1 MEWLGHALQDAR
13 SAGGP
18 SWTSARRA
26 ATLPVVTVTS
36 DRPALRGDASSI
48 SPGRVLEIHIAD
60 SAGTPMRIVERVRAI
75 AGIGLE
81 GDRYATR
88 AGHWSANEK
97 VDRQVTLIAAEELE
111 RLAALGIELA
121 PGETRRNV
129 TTRGIDLNALVGH
142 RFRIGDVECEATRL
156 CEPCQYLTD
165 LVGRPILEPLVHRAG
180 IRARILTGGEIAVG
194 DEVVPLD

>member
-1 MEWLGHALQDAR
+1 
-13 SAGGP
+13 
-18 SWTSARRA
+18 
-26 ATLPVVTVTS
+26 
-36 DRPALRGDASSI
+36 
-48 SPGRVLEIHIAD
+48 
-60 SAGTPMRIVERVRAI
+60 
-75 AGIGLE
+75 
-81 GDRYATR
+81 
-88 AGHWSANEK
+88 
-97 VDRQVTLIAAEELE
+97 
-111 RLAALGIELA
+111 
-121 PGETRRNV
+121 V